1 MTGNKDIS
9 STFMLPVGTILH
21 GSYRIEAYLASG
33 GFGNTYAAVNQF
45 GEKVAIKEFFM
56 RGVTQREGDSTT
68 VSITNPDNEATFQQQ
83 LEKFRKEA
91 RRLHELNN
99 PHIVH
104 VTDLFD
110 ENGTAYYAMNFIDGE
125 SLSQR
130 QKRMGRPMAE
140 SMVLGYLDQILVA
153 LKAIHGKGFY
163 HLDLKPANIM
173 LDKDGNIFLIDFGSS
188 KQINIEGGATT
199 STAVSYTAGYAPRE
213 QMEQNAAKF
222 GPWTDFY
229 ALGATLY
236 TLLTNHKPPMPSDID
251 EDDTADKH
259 EALPGL
265 SSISPKIRSLV
276 LWLLNTNRNKR
287 PKTASEISDFLSEV
301 SKKDDS
307 AKAQQKENT
316 GLWQTSKTDNE
327 ETVYTGEVGSTASNM
342 GNNAGNE
349 KPKQGPRVTFIG
361 EKKNGNGKSVFIAIL
376 AILVLVAIA
385 FFAASTTKVKPSA
398 TVSSP
403 TGYINGHGYV
413 DLGLSVKWA
422 TCNVGA
428 SSPEGYGDYYAWG
441 ETNTKAAY
449 YEDQYLYFSHHVD
462 IDIRCRNIGKDISGT
477 GYDVAKKKFGSSW
490 RMPTETECNELKEK
504 CKWKWCKLNGVNGY
518 KIIGPNG
525 NSIFLPAGG
534 ICEDDKKYGENSD
547 GYYYSSTPMG
557 DEETALN
564 YAQSIYFR
572 VNWISVGAECDLG
585 RRPYGQNIRPV
596 SY

>member
-140 SMVLGYLDQILVA
+140 SMVLGCLDQILVA

-188 KQINIEGGATT
+188 KQINAQGGATT

-236 TLLTNHKPPMPSDID
+236 TLLTNHKPPMPLTS
-251 EDDTADKH
+251 T
-259 EALPGL
+259 
-265 SSISPKIRSLV
+265 RMT
-276 LWLLNTNRNKR
+276 LLTSMRR
-287 PKTASEISDFLSEV
+287 CPDF
-301 SKKDDS
+301 
-307 AKAQQKENT
+307 
-316 GLWQTSKTDNE
+316 
-327 ETVYTGEVGSTASNM
+327 
-342 GNNAGNE
+342 
-349 KPKQGPRVTFIG
+349 
-361 EKKNGNGKSVFIAIL
+361 
-376 AILVLVAIA
+376 
-385 FFAASTTKVKPSA
+385 
-398 TVSSP
+398 P
-403 TGYINGHGYV
+403 T
-413 DLGLSVKWA
+413 
-422 TCNVGA
+422 
-428 SSPEGYGDYYAWG
+428 
-441 ETNTKAAY
+441 
-449 YEDQYLYFSHHVD
+449 
-462 IDIRCRNIGKDISGT
+462 
-477 GYDVAKKKFGSSW
+477 
-490 RMPTETECNELKEK
+490 
-504 CKWKWCKLNGVNGY
+504 
-518 KIIGPNG
+518 
-525 NSIFLPAGG
+525 
-534 ICEDDKKYGENSD
+534 
-547 GYYYSSTPMG
+547 
-557 DEETALN
+557 
-564 YAQSIYFR
+564 
-572 VNWISVGAECDLG
+572 
-585 RRPYGQNIRPV
+585 
-596 SY
+596 